1 MASAGLLVVAVLA
14 ILVLMALGGST
25 IASAGLLVS
34 LLINS
39 LLGVLVLALLHILGL
54 HVPINLLTV
63 LVVVLFGLAGVVL
76 LALLAFFDIYGD
88 RTITRTHYGRHGV

>member
-1 MASAGLLVVAVLA
+1 MG
-14 ILVLMALGGST
+14 LGGAT

-39 LLGVLVLALLHILGL
+39 ILGVLVLALLHLLGL

-63 LVVVLFGLAGVVL
+63 LVVVLFGLAGVAL
-76 LALLAFFDIYGD
+76 LALLAFFEIYGD
-88 RTITRTHYGRHGV
+88 ETITGSSYGRHVRA